1 MLVSH
6 FLETYLIDILQDF
19 FLYFIS
25 VIYNKV
31 VMLFYCLNFLFL
43 KIKNQAQRW

>member
-6 FLETYLIDILQDF
+6 FLETCFIDFLQNF
-19 FLYFIS
+19 FLSFIS

-31 VMLFYCLNFLFL
+31 FMLFYCLNFLFF
-43 KIKNQAQRW
+43 